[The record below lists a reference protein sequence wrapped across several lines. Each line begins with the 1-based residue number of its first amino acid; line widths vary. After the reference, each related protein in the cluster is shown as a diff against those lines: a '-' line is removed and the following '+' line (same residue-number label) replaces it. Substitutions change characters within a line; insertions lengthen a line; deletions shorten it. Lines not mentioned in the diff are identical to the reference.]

1 MRVQK
6 KTIESLRIVFIFFVV
21 STVMLPLWA
30 SGYDY
35 PGEVLKAR
43 ASIKGSMLVSHIEF
57 LSSPYCRGRETGDP
71 GMDVA
76 DRYIAAILRGTG
88 VKGAGRIGS
97 YFQPVKLRAL
107 TLEKGIGLTIE
118 ETASG
123 VKKVKHARLDWDFLP
138 VNLSAEEEV
147 SAPVVFAGYGIT
159 APEHKYDD
167 YKNLNAAG
175 KIVLVMR
182 HEPGEKDDDS
192 PFAGRKNSK
201 HGTLLRKIL
210 NAQGHGAVGILFV
223 TDPLNHDERS
233 ISGGSF
239 MSGTSWTVLRKERMK
254 EDEDFKYM
262 KFKPMLKIIGDDF
275 GVKIPAVVIGGRLGD
290 YILGDNYSLSD
301 IQEKIDKNMKPH
313 SFPLPGKRVTMDIF
327 FKSEAVK
334 ANNIVAKVE
343 GSDPELKEEVV
354 IVGAHYDHMGKDNRG
369 RVKPGADDNASGTA
383 AVMELAR
390 AFNSLEQKPKRT
402 ILFILFTAE
411 EKGLL
416 GARYY
421 VKDPIFPLEKTL
433 ALINLDMVGRNDVDQ
448 MSVMGKYQYPGLF
461 KIMEAVNKK
470 TVNFELNLSVEE
482 FVRNSDQFPFM
493 RHKISCLL
501 FNSGMH
507 DQLHTREDT
516 VDRIIVEKVEKVAH
530 LVFLGLWE
538 ISNLPAGTRLQGK

>member
-1 MRVQK
+1 MQK
-6 KTIESLRIVFIFFVV
+6 KTIESLRIVFIFFMV
-21 STVMLPLWA
+21 SSVMLSLWA
-30 SGYDY
+30 SGGDY
-35 PGEVLKAR
+35 PEEVLKAR

-57 LSSPYCRGRETGDP
+57 LSSPYCRGRETGEP

-76 DRYIAAILRGTG
+76 DKYIATVLRGTG
-88 VKGAGRIGS
+88 VKGAGRIGG
-97 YFQPVKLRAL
+97 YFQDVELKAL

-118 ETASG
+118 ETTPG
-123 VKKVKHARLDWDFLP
+123 VKKVKRARLDWDFLP
-138 VNLSAEEEV
+138 VNLSAEGEV
-147 SAPVVFAGYGIT
+147 NAPVVFAGYGIT
-159 APEHKYDD
+159 APQHKYDD
-167 YKNLNAAG
+167 YKGIDAAG

-182 HEPGEKDDDS
+182 HEPGEKDEDS

-201 HGTLLRKIL
+201 HGTLLGKIL
-210 NAQGHGAVGILFV
+210 NAQEHGAVGILFV
-223 TDPLNHDERS
+223 TDPLNHDEQA

-239 MSGTSWTVLRKERMK
+239 MSGTSWTVLSKERMK

-262 KFKPMLKIIGDDF
+262 TFKPMLKIIGDDF
-275 GVKIPAVVIGGRLGD
+275 GVKIPAAVIDGRLCD
-290 YILGDNYSLSD
+290 YILGDNYKLPD

-327 FKSEAVK
+327 FKSEPVK

-343 GSDPELKEEVV
+343 GSDPELKKEVV

-369 RVKPGADDNASGTA
+369 QVKPGADDNASGTA
-383 AVMELAR
+383 VVMELAR
-390 AFNSLEQKPKRT
+390 AFDSLEQKPKRT

-421 VKDPIFPLEKTL
+421 VKNPIFPLEKTL

-448 MSVMGKYQYPGLF
+448 ISVMGKYQYPELF
-461 KIMEAVNKK
+461 KIMETINKK

-482 FVRNSDQFPFM
+482 FVRNSDHFPFM
-493 RHKISCLL
+493 RQKVPFLL

-507 DQLHTREDT
+507 DQLHTPEDN
-516 VDRIIVEKVEKVAH
+516 VDRIIVEKVEKAAH
-530 LVFLGLWE
+530 LAFLGLWE
-538 ISNLPAGTRLQGK
+538 ISNLPAGTRFKGK